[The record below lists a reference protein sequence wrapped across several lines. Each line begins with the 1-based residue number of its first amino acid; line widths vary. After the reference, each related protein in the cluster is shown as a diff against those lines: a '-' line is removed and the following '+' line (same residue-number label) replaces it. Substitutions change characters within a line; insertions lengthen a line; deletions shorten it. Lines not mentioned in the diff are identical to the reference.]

1 MVASF
6 HDASSDLCDAL
17 ATLSR
22 FICTMCVNPNGL
34 TAFMVST
41 LIALDKCQ
49 GLRLIRIGKAFIL
62 IGTDI
67 GESAGTLQLCDSQH
81 RLRRCSSFNMFF
93 LNPKNE
99 AANYSDGTR
108 G

>member
-1 MVASF
+1 MY
-6 HDASSDLCDAL
+6 
-17 ATLSR
+17 
-22 FICTMCVNPNGL
+22 VNPNGL
-34 TAFMVST
+34 TAFTAST
-41 LIALDKCQ
+41 LIALDKSQ

-81 RLRRCSSFNMFF
+81 RLRRCSSFNMFVF